1 MAGFFLQNIIEMK
14 PLKKCLVLIFS
25 IVIVGCTDSH
35 IEKKQ
40 DAKEYVPVSK
50 ELFTEIAHMDSVMF
64 DAFNAHDIV
73 KLMSTF
79 DTTLEFYH
87 DQGGVTNYEQ
97 NKINFLKSFERN
109 KTTGLRREIVS
120 GSMEVYP
127 IKDYGAVETG
137 IHRFYATEKGQQE
150 KLSSEAKFVQ
160 IWQKKAG
167 AWKITRIISYGHQE
181 YLK

>member
-35 IEKKQ
+35 IAKKQ
-40 DAKEYVPVSK
+40 DAKEYVPVAK

-79 DTTLEFYH
+79 DSTLEFYH

-127 IKDYGAVETG
+127 IKDYGAIETG
-137 IHRFYATEKGQQE
+137 LHRFCHEENGKQDCGTF
-150 KLSSEAKFVQ
+150 KFLH
-160 IWQKKAG
+160 IWQKKNG
-167 AWKITRIISYGHQE
+167 QWKVTRVASYDHN
-181 YLK
+181 